1 MAAFETEQLLPTAQS
16 PAVHYKFGQALQL
29 WQVDSK
35 QVSPFE
41 LPMSFESA
49 HCQLKQSLRHLE
61 PVSST
66 CLMYDI
72 SQLQQQIEELI
83 NLTNSHQLLSRPRD
97 DQEQEQDVPGINIE
111 VCQQLPWQLLCFE
124 RGDDSSSDMLAERIQ
139 LQLLHNFTHILKA
152 RLLLWQSASVLDETA
167 PLWLTYEVV
176 YKPNDQVEITPSS
189 GPLGYVRGAPLLFA
203 ILLSE
208 NNNSSGK
215 QLSYYQH
222 NSSMTPWLSLCHAG
236 NPTEQRYAVAFGI
249 DLTKQCQ
256 LRQLAPD
263 LGNLTDYCQQLQA
276 AIWRQL
282 LPQNCTSLTGLEQLF
297 VSQLG
302 RPQPS
307 KWLPMQLSYADGE
320 QVPPVQG
327 VYNEEQ
333 QSLRC
338 RNIFLS
344 VSYEFFVDELTVYQ
358 EDQVP
363 HQPVL
368 QYARLVLGQRHDLE
382 FDAGEEQVL
391 LPLTASVMFFW
402 PQQKRLS
409 ITNAATISPIFFSS
423 ASLIVLTLCIVSIY
437 K

>member
-1 MAAFETEQLLPTAQS
+1 MPTAQS

-29 WQVDSK
+29 WHEDSK

-72 SQLQQQIEELI
+72 SQLQEKIEELI
-83 NLTNSHQLLSRPRD
+83 NLTNSHQLLAKPRD
-97 DQEQEQDVPGINIE
+97 DQEQEQDVAGINIE
-111 VCQQLPWQLLCFE
+111 VCQQLSSQLLCLE
-124 RGDDSSSDMLAERIQ
+124 RGDDSPSDMLAEKIQ

-152 RLLLWQSASVLDETA
+152 RLLLWEASTVLDETA
-167 PLWLTYEVV
+167 PLWLTYGVV
-176 YKPNDQVEITPSS
+176 YKPSNEAQIKPSS

-203 ILLSE
+203 MLHSE

-215 QLSYYQH
+215 QLSYYQQ
-222 NSSMTPWLSLCHAG
+222 NSSMTPWLRLCHAG
-236 NPTEQRYAVAFGI
+236 NSTEQRHAVAFGI

-263 LGNLTDYCQQLQA
+263 MGNLTDYCQQLQA
-276 AIWRQL
+276 AIWQQL
-282 LPQNCTSLTGLEQLF
+282 LPQNCTSLADVEHLF

-302 RPQPS
+302 RPQPM

-344 VSYEFFVDELTVYQ
+344 VSYEFFVTELTVYQ

-363 HQPVL
+363 HQPVV
-368 QYARLVLGQRHDLE
+368 QHARLVLGQRHDLE
-382 FDAGEEQVL
+382 YDAGEQQVE
-391 LPLTASVMFFW
+391 LPLTASVMFFS
-402 PQQKRLS
+402 PQQKRFSLR
-409 ITNAATISPIFFSS
+409 NAGACPPMLVSS
-423 ASLIVLTLCIVSIY
+423 GFLIVLTLFTISIY
-437 K
+437 Q